1 MNELSTK
8 IKAELTRLGADLV
21 GFGDLTEL
29 PPNVREDLPVGI
41 SVGIRVPTD
50 IVRGIAEAPTLEYWD
65 YYHSGQDDLDK
76 LAEAGAEY
84 VRSLGYVA
92 VAHTRQSGT
101 VKFVGALRS
110 ALPYKTVA
118 TRAGLGW
125 IGKCGMLATEEFGT
139 AVWFS
144 AILTDAPLD
153 CAEPINESKCGECM
167 LCRDACHAG
176 AISGK
181 LWNLGVD
188 RDEFFDA
195 TKCASVTKTRAN
207 ELIGVDYP
215 LCGKCIAVC
224 PRTLRALGGE
234 GANHAI

>member
-1 MNELSTK
+1 MNEPSST
-8 IKAELTRLGADLV
+8 IKSELTRLGADIV
-21 GFGDLTEL
+21 GFGNLTEL
-29 PPNVREDLPVGI
+29 PSDVRVDLPVGI
-41 SVGIRVPTD
+41 SIGVRVPQD
-50 IVRGIAEAPTLEYWD
+50 IVRGITETPTLEYWD

-76 LAEAGAEY
+76 IAEAGAEY
-84 VRSLGYVA
+84 IRSLGFKA
-92 VAHTRQSGT
+92 VPHTRNSGS

-110 ALPYKTVA
+110 ALPNKTVA

-125 IGKCGMLATEEFGT
+125 IGKCGMLATEQFGT

-144 AILTDAPLD
+144 SILTDTPLD
-153 CAEPINESKCGECM
+153 LAEPINESKCGECM
-167 LCRDACHAG
+167 VCRDACPAG

-181 LWNLGVD
+181 LWSVNLD

-195 TKCASVTKTRAN
+195 AKCAAVTKARAN

-224 PRTLRALGGE
+224 PRTRKYLG
-234 GANHAI
+234 ATV